1 MHVVRVLFT
10 LSLCAA
16 TVGCATNGKESTDS
30 AMQRIQ
36 CSERTTDAY
45 AQYFQGLKGSFVLF
59 DAQSG
64 RTTCHDSERARTR
77 YLPASTFK
85 IPNTLIALETGVA
98 SGAEFQLQWDRK
110 AVPPQPW
117 WPPAWSQD
125 HTLRSALKQSV
136 VWYYKELARRT
147 GQERMQSYVDK
158 FDYGNRDISG
168 GIDSFWL
175 SGRLQISAEEQI
187 NFLDRFYSGQ
197 LGVSERTTN
206 LTKEMLVL
214 EDTPSYR
221 LSGKTGWAALGETG
235 TQTAGW
241 SVIWN
246 AAGRSTLLR

>member
-1 MHVVRVLFT
+1 
-10 LSLCAA
+10 
-16 TVGCATNGKESTDS
+16 
-30 AMQRIQ
+30 MQRIQ